1 MADKATIS
9 AAGAPTADSPA
20 AIRNVV
26 LVGPSGGGK
35 TTLVEAL
42 LVAAGVL
49 NRPGSVVDGTT
60 VCDCDEAEVA
70 QQRSVGLAL
79 ASLQHEGVKVNL
91 IDTPGYADFVGELRA
106 GLRAADCALF
116 VIAANEE
123 IDQPTKSLWLECSQV
138 GMPRAVLV
146 TKLDHAR
153 ANYDNALTAAQ
164 QAFGDKVLPLYLPA
178 GSGSIAGTAGS
189 GSIAGTAGGP
199 CTGLI
204 GLLSQTHFEYAN
216 GKRTASHEPDDA
228 SYGEAIELMRGSLIE
243 GIIEESEDETLM
255 ERYLGGEEIDQSVLI
270 DDLEK
275 AVARGSFFPVIP
287 VCSTTGVGTIELLEI
302 ITAGFPSPPEHQLP
316 EVFTHQGKSRNSLP
330 CDPSGPLLA
339 EVVKTTSDPYVGRV
353 SLVRVFSGT
362 ISPDATVHVSGHFSS
377 FFGSPG
383 SNGSAGHADSGS
395 MASHADSGWMAGHAD
410 HDEDERIGTLSFP
423 LGKQQRPAPSVVA
436 GDICAIGRLSRAET
450 GDTLSAKSDPLVLKP
465 WTMPEPL
472 LPMAVQPHAK
482 TDEDKLAVGLQRL
495 AAEDPTLRIEQNPE
509 THQIVLWTMGEAH
522 AGVVLDAL
530 SRRYGVAVDPVELR
544 VPLRETFDGKA
555 KGHGR
560 HVKQSGGHGQF
571 AVCDIEVEPLPEGSG
586 FEFVDKVVGGAVPRN
601 FIPSVEKGVRAQMEK
616 GVGAGYPVV
625 DIRVTLFDGKAHSVD
640 SSDFAFQMAGGLA
653 LREAASATK
662 VNLLEPVD
670 EVSVVVPDDFVGAV
684 MSDLAGRRGRVVG
697 SDRVGDDRTVVK
709 AEIPEVELTRYAI
722 DLRSLAHGAGSFTRH
737 FARYEPMPEQAAAKV
752 RASAH

>member
-1 MADKATIS
+1 MADKTTTS
-9 AAGAPTADSPA
+9 GGAGAAPTADSPA

-35 TTLVEAL
+35 TTLVESL
-42 LVAAGVL
+42 LVASGVI

-60 VCDCDEAEVA
+60 VCDFDEAEIS

-79 ASLQHEGVKVNL
+79 ASLQHDGVKVNL

-116 VIAANEE
+116 VIAANEQVDE
-123 IDQPTKSLWLECSQV
+123 PTKSLWQECSQV
-138 GMPRAVLV
+138 GMPRAVV
-146 TKLDHAR
+146 ITKLDHAR
-153 ANYDNALTAAQ
+153 ADYDAALDATQ

-178 GSGSIAGTAGS
+178 DS

-204 GLLSQTHFEYAN
+204 GLLSQTHYEYGD
-216 GKRTASHEPDDA
+216 GKRTATHAPDA
-228 SYGEAIELMRGSLIE
+228 SYAEAIEEMRGTLIE

-255 ERYLGGEEIDQSVLI
+255 ERYLGGEQIDQSVLI

-287 VCSTTGVGTIELLEI
+287 ACSGTGVGTLELLEI
-302 ITAGFPSPPEHQLP
+302 ITSAFPSPPEHRLP
-316 EVFTHQGKSRNSLP
+316 EVFTPQGKARDGLA
-330 CDPSGPLLA
+330 CDPQGPLLA

-362 ISPDATVHVSGHFSS
+362 INPDATVHVSGHFTS
-377 FFGSPG
+377 FFGAPAHNG
-383 SNGSAGHADSGS
+383 SNVHE
-395 MASHADSGWMAGHAD
+395 D

-450 GDTLSAKSDPLVLKP
+450 GDTLSDKADPLVLKP

-472 LPMAVQPHAK
+472 LPVAVEPRAK
-482 TDEDKLAVGLQRL
+482 TDEDKLSVGLQRL
-495 AAEDPTLRIEQNPE
+495 AAEDPTLRIEQNRE

-522 AGVVLDAL
+522 SGVVLDGL
-530 SRRYGVAVDPVELR
+530 QRRYGVAVDTVELR
-544 VPLRETFDGKA
+544 VPLRETFGGKA

-560 HVKQSGGHGQF
+560 HVKQSGGHGQY
-571 AVCDIEVEPLPEGSG
+571 AVCDIEVQPLPEGSG
-586 FEFVDKVVGGAVPRN
+586 FEFVDKVVGGAVPRQ

-640 SSDFAFQMAGGLA
+640 SSDFAFQMAGALA
-653 LREAASATK
+653 LREAAAATK

-670 EVSVVVPDDFVGAV
+670 EVSVLVPDDLVGTV
-684 MSDLAGRRGRVVG
+684 MGDLAGRRGRVLGTEKVG
-697 SDRVGDDRTVVK
+697 EDRTLVK

-722 DLRSLAHGAGSFTRH
+722 DLRSMAHGAGTFTRA

-752 RASAH
+752 MAPA